1 LEIGLHS
8 LFVFDRCKDL
18 IAANQAEAANS
29 ALPEV
34 SRRVELRKDTKMSK
48 LTYDPASAGIEEI
61 RESWGWF
68 LVLGIALA
76 VLGVCCVAFAVTA
89 TFATV
94 LVFGWLLLISA
105 VFQLVH
111 AFRTGTWSGALLNLL
126 SALFRGFTG
135 FLLIRH
141 PVMGAEALTVVL
153 ASFFIV
159 AGLFRA
165 VASPIVRFPR
175 WGWVVFSGVITAV
188 LGFLVLAQ
196 MPVSGVWFIGF
207 AIGVDLIFDG
217 TATIG
222 FAAAIHHLP
231 KPAAFG
237 AA

>member
-1 LEIGLHS
+1 
-8 LFVFDRCKDL
+8 
-18 IAANQAEAANS
+18 
-29 ALPEV
+29 
-34 SRRVELRKDTKMSK
+34 MSE
-48 LTYDPASAGIEEI
+48 LTYDPSSAGIEKI

-76 VLGVCCVAFAVTA
+76 VLGVGCVASAVTA

-94 LVFGWLLLISA
+94 LVFGWLLLVSA

-111 AFRTGTWSGALLNLL
+111 AFRTGTWSGTLLNLL

-135 FLLIRH
+135 FVLIRY
-141 PVMGAEALTVVL
+141 PLMGAEALTVVL

-165 VASPIVRFPR
+165 TASAMLRLPR
-175 WGWVVFSGVITAV
+175 WGWVVFSGAV
-188 LGFLVLAQ
+188 SAILGFILLAQ

-217 TATIG
+217 IATIG
-222 FAAAIHHLP
+222 FAAAVHRLP
-231 KPAAFG
+231 KPAAFH

>member
-1 LEIGLHS
+1 MS
-8 LFVFDRCKDL
+8 QL
-18 IAANQAEAANS
+18 I
-29 ALPEV
+29 
-34 SRRVELRKDTKMSK
+34 
-48 LTYDPASAGIEEI
+48 YDPASAGIEKI
-61 RESWGWF
+61 RESWVWF
-68 LVLGIALA
+68 LVLGITLA
-76 VLGVCCVAFAVTA
+76 VLGVCCVASAVTA

-94 LVFGWLLLISA
+94 FVFGWLLLISA

-111 AFRTGTWSGALLNLL
+111 AFRTGTWSGVLINLL

-175 WGWVVFSGVITAV
+175 WGWAVFSGLITTV

-196 MPVSGVWFIGF
+196 IPVSGVWFIGF
-207 AIGVDLIFDG
+207 AIGVDFIFDG
-217 TATIG
+217 IATIG
-222 FAAAIHHLP
+222 FAAAIHQFP

>member
-1 LEIGLHS
+1 
-8 LFVFDRCKDL
+8 
-18 IAANQAEAANS
+18 
-29 ALPEV
+29 
-34 SRRVELRKDTKMSK
+34 MSE
-48 LTYDPASAGIEEI
+48 LTYDPASAGIEKI

-76 VLGVCCVAFAVTA
+76 VLGVCCVASAVTA

-94 LVFGWLLLISA
+94 FVFGWLLLISA

-135 FLLIRH
+135 FLMISH

-175 WGWVVFSGVITAV
+175 WGWAVFSGAITAV
-188 LGFLVLAQ
+188 LGFLLLAQ

-217 TATIG
+217 IATTG
-222 FAAAIHHLP
+222 LAAAVHHVP
-231 KPAAFG
+231 RPAA
-237 AA
+237 AAA

>member
-1 LEIGLHS
+1 
-8 LFVFDRCKDL
+8 
-18 IAANQAEAANS
+18 
-29 ALPEV
+29 
-34 SRRVELRKDTKMSK
+34 MSEF
-48 LTYDPASAGIEEI
+48 TYDPLVSGIEKI

-68 LVLGIALA
+68 LALGIALA

-89 TFATV
+89 TFTTV

-105 VFQLVH
+105 VFQSVH
-111 AFRTGTWSGALLNLL
+111 AFRAGTWKGALFNLL

-135 FLLIRH
+135 FLLIRY
-141 PVMGAEALTVVL
+141 PVMGAEALTIVL

-165 VASPIVRFPR
+165 IASAMVKLPR
-175 WGWVVFSGVITAV
+175 WGWVVLSGAITTV
-188 LGFLVLAQ
+188 LGLLLLAQ

-217 TATIG
+217 IATAG
-222 FAAAIHHLP
+222 FAAAVHHLP

>member
-1 LEIGLHS
+1 
-8 LFVFDRCKDL
+8 
-18 IAANQAEAANS
+18 
-29 ALPEV
+29 
-34 SRRVELRKDTKMSK
+34 MSE
-48 LTYDPASAGIEEI
+48 LTYDPASAGIEKI

-68 LVLGIALA
+68 LALGIALA
-76 VLGVCCVAFAVTA
+76 VIGVCCVASAVTA

-135 FLLIRH
+135 FLLLLH
-141 PVMGAEALTVVL
+141 PLMGAEALTVVL

-165 VASPIVRFPR
+165 VASPIVKLPR
-175 WGWVVFSGVITAV
+175 WGWAVFSGVITAG
-188 LGFLVLAQ
+188 LGFILLAQ
-196 MPVSGVWFIGF
+196 MPISGVWFIGF

-217 TATIG
+217 IATIG
-222 FAAAIHHLP
+222 FAAAIHRLP
-231 KPAAFG
+231 KPAAFC